1 MHSLPKV
8 AVAGI
13 GGFAAA
19 HHEALRE
26 LEAERAVRVVA
37 TCDPRERQ
45 LGDLKER
52 FDFAG
57 RGVAVYDDFAAM
69 LDAAPYDWISL
80 ATPINFHAP
89 MHAAA
94 VQRRLPCY
102 LEKPPTLD
110 PTELEDMIAEDEN
123 AIRQTQVGFAFTYEP
138 ERLRVKERLLAG
150 EFGRLLRVS
159 VVGTARRDRR
169 YYERNSWAGRL
180 TYNEALVLDSCL
192 GNAMAH
198 YVHNV
203 LFFAGV
209 EKMDSWAACRQVEA
223 RLFRANPIESADT
236 VFLRGELEA
245 SMGIRVALTHACD
258 TPFLIEEE
266 VVCENATIRL
276 RPGLEI
282 VVQRADGSREVFPI
296 LTRNHLK
303 ENLRI
308 FNNYVSG
315 ASHTPLSTLVH
326 CRPFVH
332 LNALAYLSTSGIS
345 PVTPPIS
352 EFVAGE
358 NRWRIPG
365 IEPLL
370 RQFVDT
376 GDFGVLSQVGAPHTM
391 PSSVGVSDLQR
402 LKATVSELARSS

>member
-1 MHSLPKV
+1 M
-8 AVAGI
+8 

-37 TCDPRERQ
+37 TCDPRECQ

-52 FDFAG
+52 FDFSG
-57 RGVAVYDDFAAM
+57 RGVAVYDDFTAM
-69 LDAAPYDWISL
+69 LDAAPCDWISL

-89 MHAAA
+89 MHAAV

-110 PTELEDMIAEDEN
+110 PAELEGMIAEDQYAN
-123 AIRQTQVGFAFTYEP
+123 RQTQVGFAFAYEP
-138 ERLRVKERLLAG
+138 ERLRLKERLLAG
-150 EFGRLLRVS
+150 EFGKLLRVS
-159 VVGTARRDRR
+159 VLGAARRDRS
-169 YYERNSWAGRL
+169 YYERNKWAGRL
-180 TYNEALVLDSCL
+180 AYNETLVLDSCL

-203 LFFAGV
+203 LFLAGG
-209 EKMDSWAACRQVEA
+209 EKMDAWGACRQVEA
-223 RLFRANPIESADT
+223 RLFRANPIEGADT
-236 VFLRGELEA
+236 VFLRGMLEA
-245 SMGIRVALTHACD
+245 SVEIRVALTHACD

-266 VVCENATIRL
+266 LVCENATIRL
-276 RPGLEI
+276 RPGQEI
-282 VVQRADGSREVFPI
+282 AVQRVGGSREVLPI
-296 LTRNHLK
+296 LTRNHLR

-332 LNALAYLSTSGIS
+332 LNALAYLSTGEIF
-345 PVTPPIS
+345 PVTPPNS

-358 NRWRIPG
+358 NRWRISG
-365 IEPLL
+365 IESLL
-370 RQFVDT
+370 RRFVET
-376 GDFGVLSQVGAPHTM
+376 GDFCVLHHLGAPQNT
-391 PSSVGVSDLQR
+391 PAPAALSDLGR
-402 LKATVSELARSS
+402 LKTTVSELARPS